1 MLGHLSK
8 ENNYARLAYETVKLE
23 VTMGDNPYY
32 GEDLK
37 MMVADRDQVS
47 EIIRL

>member
-23 VTMGDNPYY
+23 VTMGDNPYH